1 MQTKMKMQKLKNEN
15 STPETTILISK
26 FEEETL
32 SFFNAASEYLKKW
45 SISFDKYDVF
55 DWMTLS
61 ETPKWEKIENTILYL
76 NNNGVETLSDNLFEQ
91 YMYLKNFL
99 EVKLALE
106 EWKSINSMEEKWIIF
121 FKETENQ
128 RLENLNC

>member
-1 MQTKMKMQKLKNEN
+1 VSVIEIRKILYETQNTLIERKSTKFIGMQIKMKIQKLKNEN
-15 STPETTILISK
+15 PTPETIILISK
-26 FEEETL
+26 FKEETL

-45 SISFDKYDVF
+45 SVSFDKYDVF

-99 EVKLALE
+99 EIKLASE
-106 EWKSINSMEEKWIIF
+106 
-121 FKETENQ
+121 
-128 RLENLNC
+128 